1 MIIGGGTVLITGI
14 LHVMPL
20 GGDGMDTIIMLTIL
34 VIIMVGILITVDITT
49 ITTPDAIMTVAQQ
62 RSTEVIALAQSAE
75 HDLQQIVNN
84 DLQQIVRQAQ
94 SVAQLQ
100 PNAPADN
107 PIRSVKQRLPI
118 EVHAPLL
125 HQASLP
131 AETVTPLNDQQW
143 VAVAEVAHNVLWVA
157 LRAEEEGKRR

>member
-1 MIIGGGTVLITGI
+1 MIIGGGTVLTTGI
-14 LHVMPL
+14 LHVMTL
-20 GGDGMDTIIMLTIL
+20 GGDGMDTIIMLIIL
-34 VIIMVGILITVDITT
+34 VIIMVGILITVEITT

-94 SVAQLQ
+94 SVAQHLL
-100 PNAPADN
+100 NVPADN
-107 PIRSVKQRLPI
+107 PVRSVKQRLPT

-125 HQASLP
+125 HQAYLP
-131 AETVTPLNDQQW
+131 AETVAPLKDQQ
-143 VAVAEVAHNVLWVA
+143 
-157 LRAEEEGKRR
+157 